1 MSSYSFIATDYEI
14 PEVKNSK
21 ERIITVQEAMELG
34 IKAHKFMPWEKMNP
48 DEKILLFE
56 KESDVGELVIKKG
69 TNFEKNV
76 RWYTNKPLIYS
87 IYFHY
92 SELRVKQL
100 LEYLKENISEGHQLE
115 LWLIWLDDKQSIKP
129 NIFNYEEFSIGNL
142 KQMYDYKD
150 KKYVHHNSIIIER

>member
-21 ERIITVQEAMELG
+21 ERIITVQEAIELG
-34 IKAHKFMPWEKMNP
+34 IKAHKFMPLEKMNP

-76 RWYTNKPLIYS
+76 R
-87 IYFHY
+87 
-92 SELRVKQL
+92 
-100 LEYLKENISEGHQLE
+100 
-115 LWLIWLDDKQSIKP
+115 
-129 NIFNYEEFSIGNL
+129 
-142 KQMYDYKD
+142 
-150 KKYVHHNSIIIER
+150 

>member
-21 ERIITVQEAMELG
+21 KRIITVQEAIELG
-34 IKAHKFMPWEKMNP
+34 IKAHKFMPWEKRNP
-48 DEKILLFE
+48 DEKIVFFE
-56 KESDVGELVIKKG
+56 KESDLGELVIKKG

-76 RWYTNKPLIYS
+76 RWYTHKPLIYS
-87 IYFHY
+87 IYFQY
-92 SELRVKQL
+92 SELRAKQL

-129 NIFNYEEFSIGNL
+129 NIVNYEELSIGDL
-142 KQMYDYKD
+142 EQMYDHQD
-150 KKYVHHNSIIIER
+150 KKYVHYNNILIER